1 MHAAPQY
8 DDPFHE
14 SRQPVAPL
22 VMVAVNGEARRT
34 QLQELLWGAGF
45 DVVLLDTGPQLLQYL
60 YNSVAHEARPDL
72 VICDAELEGIDGAQV
87 CKISRAQDT
96 LLPFIVLARPGT
108 PGDFD
113 SLELSDDACV
123 LPADVE
129 PRELKAAVLQLV
141 GVPDERE
148 SLQAAP

>member
-1 MHAAPQY
+1 MHAAPPY

-14 SRQPVAPL
+14 SRQPSAPL
-22 VMVAVNGEARRT
+22 VVIAVSGDQRRA
-34 QLQELLWGAGF
+34 QLQELLWGSGF
-45 DVVLLDTGPQLLQYL
+45 DVVLLETGAQLLQYL

-72 VICDAELEGIDGAQV
+72 VICDAELDGIDGAQV

-129 PRELKAAVLQLV
+129 PRALKAAVLQQV
-141 GVPDERE
+141 EVPDERE
-148 SLQAAP
+148 SLQATP